1 MRATRSNNLIIL
13 YFITLIV
20 FGEELV
26 KQGTSYQKKTVG
38 CDLTRYVLC

>member
-1 MRATRSNNLIIL
+1 MRATRHIKLIIL

-26 KQGTSYQKKTVG
+26 KQGTSYLKYLKRKLFAVT
-38 CDLTRYVLC
+38 